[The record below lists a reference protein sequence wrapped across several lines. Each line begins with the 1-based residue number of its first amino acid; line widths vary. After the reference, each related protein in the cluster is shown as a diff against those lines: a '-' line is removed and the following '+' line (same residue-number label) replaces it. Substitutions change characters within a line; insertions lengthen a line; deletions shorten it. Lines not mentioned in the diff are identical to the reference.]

1 MTLAQPFSDYEILE
15 RVGVG
20 AMGTVWKAQHKRL
33 GRVVALKVLK
43 PSLGSDARYVERLR
57 REARLV
63 AALNHPNIVTG
74 HDLGEEGGYQYFVM
88 EFVEG
93 RSLRSLLGEWGM
105 FSEEWVRQVARQ
117 VAHALDHA
125 WQRGVIH
132 RDVKPG
138 NILIDVAGNVKLTDL
153 GLAKGPT
160 DASLTRDGATL
171 GTPYYISP
179 EQARDPETAD
189 VRSDL
194 YSLGATLYH
203 MATGVPPFQGATLAE
218 VLTSVMSEAP
228 VSPLAINPGLSE
240 EMSLV
245 IRKLLAKDPALRYQT
260 PRELLDDLDRIDTA
274 LRPLV
279 DAGRLARAEGG
290 RAGGGRRWWRLAAVA
305 LPVLLIGGWGA
316 WALGLTPNAEQ
327 RAAARAAVFLDAI
340 ERQSS
345 TWKAGPRALWFR
357 AMAKNAPPEAL
368 RGLDQRRVFSERE
381 AARAVAAVAAKLT
394 ADQPALR
401 ARLRDPASWPSAAD
415 VARDVVAPA
424 LREDVGVTFAELAEL
439 PETARAALAP
449 FDATLASLLQERD
462 GDLVAAFER
471 HCTTEVARSAA
482 EALARDDFL
491 AAEAVCREALL
502 RFLDGVARPLV
513 SRLDVA
519 VRGRLQQ
526 AHQDG
531 QQAVVRDVVEPA
543 EAAIAA
549 ALLAEADAAA
559 AACEQLVRE
568 TRFAAAAQVEL
579 ARARAELARRWPP
592 AERFRPGRSPWRQVE
607 ARLAA
612 AEREVELACALQR
625 ANRSRARW
633 DLAWNVALRVGA
645 VPALAAL
652 GDEPPAEPAA
662 AAAWAAHR
670 RVLQAAVAVEH
681 ALSRQINGSPF
692 PVMVAPSDG
701 GAPRKLQSGRRAD
714 GVLGSTSE
722 LAIAPSIVVVT
733 DDDGRDRPLA
743 MADLQPAALLG
754 LLPPDRIVETMPA
767 AATAM
772 SDFALGSAAWSL
784 AGGDLDAFARRLPT
798 LADGDERAL
807 VEEVAPTLAR
817 VRGSRPDEAAA
828 RLAAFQALQ
837 QQLDAASGGAGV
849 DGLESALA
857 RCGALV
863 PDQDRTD
870 AEATLAASAR
880 ALLVR
885 IAREHRLRRA
895 LTAAAPAGAG
905 IEIVGS
911 DAGAVGAVTMPVKV
925 LAAVAPSGWTDGD
938 GALRA
943 AGGLSPREAD
953 AAALR
958 ATMGFEP
965 NVGDL
970 EVEFAVR
977 LPDASGGLRAWVFVV
992 RGVAVALC
1000 VDGAGAVR
1008 ARVVRGDPARDE
1020 NVTDAIV
1027 RALASDAPAA
1037 VVTPGAAHGLVIE
1050 VVPSAQR
1057 TTALVSVSFDGVALC
1072 SSLAVRSNPR
1082 WRRPS
1087 PCCRWRRSRSRAWS
1101 RAASCADRRTR
1112 SPAAGGRGS
1121 PRADAIAAGAS
1132 PAVTGAAAARRGA
1145 R

>member
-15 RVGVG
+15 RVGAG

-43 PSLGSDARYVERLR
+43 PSLASDARYVERLR

-74 HDLGEEGGYQYFVM
+74 HDLGEEGGYHYFVM
-88 EFVEG
+88 EYVEG

-117 VAHALDHA
+117 VARALDHA

-138 NILIDVAGNVKLTDL
+138 NILLDAAGNVKLTDL

-171 GTPYYISP
+171 GTPYYIAP

-203 MATGVPPFQGATLAE
+203 MATGVPPFQGETLAE
-218 VLTSVMSEAP
+218 VLTSVMNEAP

-290 RAGGGRRWWRLAAVA
+290 RAGGGRRWWQLAVVA
-305 LPVLLIGGWGA
+305 LPVLVLGGWWIA
-316 WALGLTPNAEQ
+316 WSLGLTPNAEQ
-327 RAAARAAVFLDAI
+327 RAAARAAVFLDALD
-340 ERQSS
+340 RQSA
-345 TWKAGPRALWFR
+345 TLKAGPRALWFH
-357 AMAKNAPPEAL
+357 AAAANAPPEAL
-368 RGLDQRRVFSERE
+368 DRLAQRRAAAERD
-381 AARAVAAVAAKLT
+381 AARAVAAVASRLV

-424 LREDVGVTFAELAEL
+424 VRDDVGVTVAEL
-439 PETARAALAP
+439 PEVARAALAP

-462 GDLVAAFER
+462 DDLVAAFER
-471 HCTTEVARSAA
+471 HCTTEVARDVA
-482 EALARDDFL
+482 EALSRDDFL
-491 AAEAVCREALL
+491 AAEAVWREALV
-502 RFLDGVARPLV
+502 RFLDGDAGPVV

-519 VRGRLQQ
+519 ARGRLQQ
-526 AHQDG
+526 AHQDR
-531 QQAVVRDVVEPA
+531 QLVAVRDVVEAA

-549 ALLAEADAAA
+549 ALLAETEAAA
-559 AACEQLVRE
+559 AASEDLVRE
-568 TRFAAAAQVEL
+568 TRFAEVAQVEL

-612 AEREVELACALQR
+612 AEREVEVACALQR

-645 VPALAAL
+645 APALAAL
-652 GDEPPAEPAA
+652 GEQPPAEPAA

-681 ALSRQINGSPF
+681 ALSRQINGSPA
-692 PVMVAPSDG
+692 PVLVAPLGG
-701 GAPRKLQSGRRAD
+701 GAPRKLLGGRRPD
-714 GVLGSTSE
+714 GPLGATSE
-722 LAIAPSIVVVT
+722 LAVAPASVFVAG
-733 DDDGRDRPLA
+733 DDGRDRPLA
-743 MADLQPAALLG
+743 MADLQPAALLAV
-754 LLPPDRIVETMPA
+754 LPPERVVELMPV
-767 AATAM
+767 AATAR
-772 SDFALGSAAWSL
+772 SDFAVGAAAWLL

-807 VEEVAPTLAR
+807 VDEVAPTLAR
-817 VRGSRPDEAAA
+817 VRASQPDEAAA
-828 RLAAFQALQ
+828 RLAAFQALR
-837 QQLDAASGGAGV
+837 QQLDAASGGASV
-849 DGLESALA
+849 DELESAMA
-857 RCGALV
+857 RFGAMV
-863 PDQDRTD
+863 PDPDRTD
-870 AEATLAASAR
+870 DEAALVASAR
-880 ALLVR
+880 ALLGR
-885 IAREHRLRRA
+885 IAREQRLRRA

-911 DAGAVGAVTMPVKV
+911 DTGAVGVVTMPARV
-925 LAAVAPSGWTDGD
+925 LATVAPGGWTDGG

-943 AGGLSPREAD
+943 AGGLAPREAD

-965 NVGDL
+965 AVGDL

-977 LPDASGGLRAWVFVV
+977 LPDATAGLRAWVFVV
-992 RGVAVALC
+992 RGVGVAVCL
-1000 VDGAGAVR
+1000 DGAGAAR
-1008 ARVVRGDPARDE
+1008 ARVVRGDPARDD
-1020 NVTDAIV
+1020 NVADAVV
-1027 RALASDAPAA
+1027 RALATDAPAA
-1037 VVTPGAAHGLVIE
+1037 LAVPGAVHGVTIN
-1050 VVPSAQR
+1050 VVPNAQR
-1057 TTALVSVSFDGVALC
+1057 TTALVSVAFDGAPLC
-1072 SSLAVRSNPR
+1072 SSD
-1082 WRRPS
+1082 RRPLD
-1087 PCCRWRRSRSRAWS
+1087 PK
-1101 RAASCADRRTR
+1101 AAPTFAIVPLAPLVLESVVA
-1112 SPAAGGRGS
+1112 RGLM
-1121 PRADAIAAGAS
+1121 P
-1132 PAVTGAAAARRGA
+1132 
-1145 R
+1145 

>member
-15 RVGVG
+15 RVGAG

-43 PSLGSDARYVERLR
+43 PSLASDERYVERLR

-74 HDLGEEGGYQYFVM
+74 HDLGEEGGYHYFVM
-88 EFVEG
+88 EYVEG

-117 VAHALDHA
+117 VARALDHA

-138 NILIDVAGNVKLTDL
+138 NILIDAAGNVKLTDL

-218 VLTSVMSEAP
+218 VLTNVMSEAP

-290 RAGGGRRWWRLAAVA
+290 RAGGGRRWWQLAVVA
-305 LPVLLIGGWGA
+305 LPVLVLGGWWIA
-316 WALGLTPNAEQ
+316 WSLGLTPNAEQ
-327 RAAARAAVFLDAI
+327 RAAARAAVFLDALD
-340 ERQSS
+340 RQSA
-345 TWKAGPRALWFR
+345 TLKAGPRALWFR
-357 AMAKNAPPEAL
+357 AAAANAPPEAL
-368 RGLDQRRVFSERE
+368 DRLAQRRAAAERD
-381 AARAVAAVAAKLT
+381 AARAVAAVAARLV

-424 LREDVGVTFAELAEL
+424 VREDVGVTVAEL
-439 PETARAALAP
+439 PESARAALAP

-471 HCTTEVARSAA
+471 YCATEVAQGVA

-491 AAEAVCREALL
+491 AAEAVWREALV
-502 RFLDGVARPLV
+502 RFLDGIARPLV

-531 QQAVVRDVVEPA
+531 QQAAVRDVVEPA

-549 ALLAEADAAA
+549 ALLAETEAAA
-559 AACEQLVRE
+559 AASEQIVHE
-568 TRFAAAAQVEL
+568 TRFADVAQAEL

-612 AEREVELACALQR
+612 ADREVEVACALQR
-625 ANRSRARW
+625 ASRSRARW

-645 VPALAAL
+645 APALAAL
-652 GDEPPAEPAA
+652 GEQPPAEPAA
-662 AAAWAAHR
+662 ATAWAAHR

-714 GVLGSTSE
+714 GVLGSASD
-722 LAIAPSIVVVT
+722 LAIAPAIVVFT
-733 DDDGRDRPLA
+733 GDDGRDRPLA

-767 AATAM
+767 AATAL
-772 SDFALGSAAWSL
+772 SDFAVGAAAWSL

-817 VRGSRPDEAAA
+817 VRASQPDEAAA
-828 RLAAFQALQ
+828 RVAAFRSLQ
-837 QQLDAASGGAGV
+837 QQIAANSAAGGTEA
-849 DGLESALA
+849 LEQALA
-857 RCGALV
+857 RSSALV
-863 PDQDRTD
+863 ADQDRTD
-870 AEATLAASAR
+870 AEAALVAAAR
-880 ALLVR
+880 ALL
-885 IAREHRLRRA
+885 ARVERERALRRA
-895 LTAAAPAGAG
+895 LTAAAPSGAG
-905 IEIVGS
+905 IEIVG
-911 DAGAVGAVTMPVKV
+911 DADGAVGIVTMPAKV
-925 LAAVAPSGWTDGD
+925 LATIAPDGWTSDGS
-938 GALRA
+938 ALRA
-943 AGGLSPREAD
+943 AGGRAPREAD

-965 NVGDL
+965 GVGEL

-977 LPDASGGLRAWVFVV
+977 LPDASAGLRAWVFVV

-1000 VDGAGAVR
+1000 IDGAGAVR

-1020 NVTDAIV
+1020 NVADAIV
-1027 RALASDAPAA
+1027 RALATDAPVAAA
-1037 VVTPGAAHGLVIE
+1037 VPGGVHALIVKI
-1050 VVPSAQR
+1050 VPGAQR
-1057 TTALVSVSFDGVALC
+1057 TTALVSVSFDGVLLC
-1072 SSLAVRSNPR
+1072 QSE
-1082 WRRPS
+1082 RRPLDPKS
-1087 PCCRWRRSRSRAWS
+1087 APTFAVVPL
-1101 RAASCADRRTR
+1101 APLGLDGVVA
-1112 SPAAGGRGS
+1112 RGMV
-1121 PRADAIAAGAS
+1121 R
-1132 PAVTGAAAARRGA
+1132 
-1145 R
+1145 

>member
-1 MTLAQPFSDYEILE
+1 MTFAQPFSDYEILE
-15 RVGVG
+15 RVGSG

-43 PSLGSDARYVERLR
+43 PSLASDARYVERLR

-74 HDLGEEGGYQYFVM
+74 HDLGEEAGYHFFVM
-88 EFVEG
+88 EFVDG

-105 FSEEWVRQVARQ
+105 FSEEPVRQVARQ
-117 VAHALDHA
+117 VARALDHA

-138 NILIDVAGNVKLTDL
+138 NILIDAAGNVKLTDL

-218 VLTSVMSEAP
+218 VLTNVMSEAP

-327 RAAARAAVFLDAI
+327 RAAARAAVFLDALD
-340 ERQSS
+340 RQSETLKS
-345 TWKAGPRALWFR
+345 GPRALWFR
-357 AMAKNAPPEAL
+357 AAAANAPPEAL
-368 RGLDQRRVFSERE
+368 DRLAQRRAAAERD
-381 AARAVAAVAAKLT
+381 AARAVAAVASRLV

-424 LREDVGVTFAELAEL
+424 VREDVGVTPAEL
-439 PETARAALAP
+439 PEAARAALAP

-462 GDLVAAFER
+462 RDLVAAFER
-471 HCTTEVARSAA
+471 HCATEVAQGVA

-491 AAEAVCREALL
+491 AAEAVWREALV

-519 VRGRLQQ
+519 VRGQLQQ

-531 QQAVVRDVVEPA
+531 QQAAVRDVVEPA

-568 TRFAAAAQVEL
+568 TRFADAAQVEL

-612 AEREVELACALQR
+612 AEREVEVDCALQR
-625 ANRSRARW
+625 ASRSRARW

-645 VPALAAL
+645 APALAAL
-652 GDEPPAEPAA
+652 GDAPPAEPAA

-733 DDDGRDRPLA
+733 GDDGRDRPLA

-772 SDFALGSAAWSL
+772 SDFALGAAAWSL

-817 VRGSRPDEAAA
+817 VRASRPDEAAA

-880 ALLVR
+880 ALLAR
-885 IAREHRLRRA
+885 IAREQRLRRA
-895 LTAAAPAGAG
+895 LAAAAPAGAG

-911 DAGAVGAVTMPVKV
+911 DAGAVGAVTMPAKV
-925 LAAVAPSGWTDGD
+925 LATVAPSGWTDGD

-965 NVGDL
+965 TVGDL

-977 LPDASGGLRAWVFVV
+977 LPDATAGLRAWVFVV
-992 RGVAVALC
+992 RGVGVALC

-1020 NVTDAIV
+1020 NVADAIV
-1027 RALASDAPAA
+1027 RALATDAPAA
-1037 VVTPGAAHGLVIE
+1037 VAVPGAVHGVAIQ
-1050 VVPSAQR
+1050 VVPNAQR
-1057 TTALVSVSFDGVALC
+1057 TTALVSVTFDGAPLC
-1072 SSLAVRSNPR
+1072 SSD
-1082 WRRPS
+1082 RRPLD
-1087 PCCRWRRSRSRAWS
+1087 PK
-1101 RAASCADRRTR
+1101 AAPTFAVMPLAPIVLETVV
-1112 SPAAGGRGS
+1112 ARGLV
-1121 PRADAIAAGAS
+1121 P
-1132 PAVTGAAAARRGA
+1132 
-1145 R
+1145 